1 MEFRYGLAESLPVD
15 DASVDGV
22 ISNGVINLCP
32 DKYAVFRE
40 IFRTINPGG
49 SLYLSDIVVHKPVPE
64 GAKAEVD
71 LWTA

>member
-1 MEFRYGLAESLPVD
+1 MD
-15 DASVDGV
+15 DASVDVV

-32 DKYAVFRE
+32 DKYGVFRD
-40 IFRTINPGG
+40 IFRTTKPGG
-49 SLYLSDIVVHKPVPE
+49 SLYLADIVVHKPVSE